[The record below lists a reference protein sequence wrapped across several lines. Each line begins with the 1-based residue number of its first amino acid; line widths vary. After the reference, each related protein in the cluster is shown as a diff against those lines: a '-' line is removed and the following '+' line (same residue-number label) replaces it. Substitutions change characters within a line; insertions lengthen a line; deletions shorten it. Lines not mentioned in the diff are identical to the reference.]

1 MRFSTLSL
9 FAVCSLFANAFAVPT
24 TVQRRG
30 VTVSQVEERDVPKI
44 CTIVSGLLEEVK
56 GCTYSINVTIS
67 TCEGIKVTET
77 VKTSVITSI
86 QGSCHKMVSSF
97 STACFSIGEL
107 EFVELAEEDLKFLVS
122 CCVEIILEI
131 VCTLLHCIKVLGCT
145 ITELLGFLLPLLCN
159 AFIALLSAI
168 GCVVGNFTSCI
179 KAALECYLSEI
190 VKCFGSFAELLEC
203 L

>member
-24 TVQRRG
+24 TVQQRG
-30 VTVSQVEERDVPKI
+30 VTVSQVEERHVPKI

-56 GCTYSINVTIS
+56 GSTYSINVTIS
-67 TCEGIKVTET
+67 TCEGIKITKD
-77 VKTSVITSI
+77 VKTSVIASI
-86 QGSCHKMVSSF
+86 QGNCHKMVSSF

-107 EFVELAEEDLKFLVS
+107 EFAGLAEEDLKFLVS

-131 VCTLLHCIKVLGCT
+131 VCTLLHCTKVLSCT
-145 ITELLGFLLPLLCN
+145 ITELLGFLHPLLCN

-168 GCVVGNFTSCI
+168 GCVTGNFISCI
-179 KAALECYLSEI
+179 RAALKCYLPEI
-190 VKCFGSFAELLEC
+190 IKCFGDFTEHLEY